1 MEEMD
6 VMGDEIFWIDN
17 VVPDHKYING
27 KWIKGF
33 LAYGG
38 NPPHISMDKTG
49 NPTHVAQI
57 REQGGF
63 SADITGTKE
72 RQTWYMNVSRSQKAF
87 TEATR

>member
-1 MEEMD
+1 MIKNID

-17 VVPDHKYING
+17 VVPDHIVHQWYIDLLAHG
-27 KWIKGF
+27 KWDKGF

-63 SADITGTKE
+63 SRHNRNKKRKTNMVYECI
-72 RQTWYMNVSRSQKAF
+72 
-87 TEATR
+87 